1 MNKKRQAVRGVQK
14 DKNKKAESALSL
26 LVTLVH
32 TLWRPKLLS
41 LAILVISVS
50 TLAVNIDMQKILPI
64 SSVKIEGEFKYLD
77 KEQLQNQAMPVVDSG
92 FFSVDLSA
100 VRNVFISLPWV
111 EDVSVRRQWP
121 DQLLV
126 RVIEK
131 KPVVYWGD
139 KALLSAKGVLFVP
152 EKKLSENLPYLNG
165 PDGLHKTMFQEL
177 ARMQAWLLE
186 TGLHIQSM
194 SLDERRSWTLKMT
207 DGIELRLGRE
217 KMHQRLQR
225 FASVYKNNFQ
235 SEVRKI
241 KHIDMRYTNG
251 FAVAWTEA

>member
-1 MNKKRQAVRGVQK
+1 MNKKRQAVRGIHK
-14 DKNKKAESALSL
+14 EKNENTGKVVAVLS
-26 LVTLVH
+26 TLAGII
-32 TLWRPKLLS
+32 WRPKLLLLS
-41 LAILVISVS
+41 IFVVSGSILVTQI
-50 TLAVNIDMQKILPI
+50 NMQKVLPI

-77 KEQLQNQAMPVVDSG
+77 KEQLRKQAMPVVDGG

-139 KALLSAKGVLFVP
+139 NAVLSAKGVLFIP
-152 EKKLSENLPYLNG
+152 GKKLSENLPYLKG
-165 PDGLHKTMFQEL
+165 PEGLHKTMFQEL

-186 TGLHIQSM
+186 TGLHIQRM

-235 SEVRKI
+235 SEIRKI

>member
-1 MNKKRQAVRGVQK
+1 MNEKRQAVRGV
-14 DKNKKAESALSL
+14 NKHKSERVATTLAVLLSMARI
-26 LVTLVH
+26 
-32 TLWRPKLLS
+32 LWKPKVILLS
-41 LAILVISVS
+41 LFVVSVS
-50 TLAVNIDMQKILPI
+50 IVATQINLQQVLPI
-64 SSVKIEGEFKYLD
+64 TSVKIEGEFNYLD
-77 KEQLQNQAMPVVDSG
+77 KEQLRKQAMPVVDGG

-139 KALLSAKGVLFVP
+139 NAVLSAKGVLFVP
-152 EKKLSENLPYLNG
+152 EKKLSENLPYLQG
-165 PDGLHKTMFQEL
+165 PEGLHKIMFQEL

-186 TGLHIQSM
+186 TGLYIQTM

-207 DGIELRLGRE
+207 DGTELRLGRE

-235 SEVRKI
+235 SETRKI